1 MKLDKLM
8 DDFKKEEL
16 FGKVDAGIHNNISS
30 ILFKYFIY
38 FLSSIIMTPSLSA

>member
-8 DDFKKEEL
+8 GDFKKEEL
-16 FGKVDAGIHNNISS
+16 FGKVDADIYCNISS

-38 FLSSIIMTPSLSA
+38 FLSRILFIF